1 MTEPFSKTV
10 QSRPARVS
18 GARTRRLTV
27 VAQDPSVKVNGKILR
42 AQVEVPEEDLHA
54 GPRGYRV
61 QVIDYDASTG
71 KLYRPLACGL
81 DEDPFSAASDAELI
95 HNPAFH
101 AQNAYA
107 IIMRTLARFEHA
119 LGRRVS
125 WSFSGHQ
132 VQVAPH
138 AFADCNAFYSKRDR
152 ALLFGYFPA
161 REGGTVFTALSHDI
175 VAHETAHALLDGL
188 RPRYTAPSSPDQ
200 AAFHEGFA
208 DIIALLSVFS
218 LPEVVGEALDMGA
231 EGRSKHRISRSA
243 LTPGRLRETALLG
256 LAEQMGSE
264 LAAVRGNALRRSA
277 LLKPSQRYLSDPAF
291 DEPHDRG
298 EILAAAMM
306 NAFLQVWCR
315 RLKRIGEIEPGFVD
329 RQRVMEDG
337 ADVAARL
344 LTMAIRAL
352 DYAPPTDL
360 EFRDYLS
367 AILTADREIQPDDTR
382 YGIRAA
388 LLESF
393 ARYGIRPT
401 SLGDGGEPGVWERPE
416 HELRYDRTHFEPMQ
430 RDADEVF
437 RFVWENRNALGL
449 CEDAYTHVESVRPC
463 LRIGED
469 GFALREMVAEYVQ
482 MITVQADELVALGI
496 EKPAEMDDDQEITL
510 HGGGALIF
518 DEYGRLKFHVRNF
531 VLNRERQTRRLAQL
545 WKSGWF
551 GKDSPKLSSF
561 AAIHRRRAVPG
572 HG

>member
-1 MTEPFSKTV
+1 M
-10 QSRPARVS
+10 
-18 GARTRRLTV
+18 GRTRRLTV
-27 VAQDPSVKVNGKILR
+27 VAQDPSVKVDGKILR
-42 AQVEVPEEDLHA
+42 AEVEVPEEDLHP

-71 KLYRPLACGL
+71 KLYRPLAQGL
-81 DEDPFSAASDAELI
+81 DGDPFAAANDAELI
-95 HNPAFH
+95 RNPAFH

-152 ALLFGYFPA
+152 ALLFGYFPG
-161 REGGTVFTALSHDI
+161 REGGIVFTALSHDI

-208 DIIALLSVFS
+208 DIVALLSIFS
-218 LPEVVGEALDMGA
+218 LHEVVGEALDLRA
-231 EGRSKHRISRSA
+231 EGRSKHRIPKSM
-243 LTPGRLRETALLG
+243 LTPARLRESALLG
-256 LAEQMGSE
+256 LAEQMGGE

-277 LLKPSQRYLSDPAF
+277 LLKPSSRHLSDPAF

-298 EILAAAMM
+298 EILVAAMM

-315 RLKRIGEIEPGFVD
+315 RVKKIGEIEPGFVD
-329 RQRVMEDG
+329 RQRVVEDG
-337 ADVAARL
+337 ADLAARL

-393 ARYGIRPT
+393 AGYGIRPT

-416 HELRYDRTHFEPMQ
+416 HELHYDRTHFESMQ

-482 MITVQADELVALGI
+482 MITLQADELAALGI
-496 EKPAEMDDDQEITL
+496 EKPAEMDDDQEVTL

-531 VLNRERQTRRLAQL
+531 ILNRERQTRRLAHL

-551 GKDSPKLSSF
+551 RKNPPKLTSF
-561 AAIHRRRAVPG
+561 AAIHRRRAVPS
-572 HG
+572 HV

>member
-1 MTEPFSKTV
+1 MTV
-10 QSRPARVS
+10 I
-18 GARTRRLTV
+18 
-27 VAQDPSVKVNGKILR
+27 AQDPSVKVNGKILR
-42 AQVEVPEEDLHA
+42 AEVEVPAEALDP

-71 KLYRPLACGL
+71 KLYRPLTQGL
-81 DEDPFSAASDAELI
+81 DGDPFATASDAELI
-95 HNPAFH
+95 RNPGFH
-101 AQNAYA
+101 AQNVYA

-125 WSFSGHQ
+125 WSFPGHQ
-132 VQVAPH
+132 MQVAPH

-161 REGGTVFTALSHDI
+161 RDGGMVFTALSHDI

-188 RPRYTAPSSPDQ
+188 RSRYTAPSSPDQ

-208 DIIALLSVFS
+208 DIVALLSMFS
-218 LPEVVGEALDMGA
+218 LPEVVGEALDLGV
-231 EGRSKHRISRSA
+231 ERRSKQRVSRSM
-243 LTPGRLRETALLG
+243 LTPARLRECALLG

-277 LLKPSQRYLSDPAF
+277 LLKPSARYMRDPAF
-291 DEPHDRG
+291 NEPHDRG
-298 EILAAAMM
+298 EILVAAVM
-306 NAFLQVWCR
+306 NAFLRVWCR
-315 RLKRIGEIEPGFVD
+315 RLKSAGEIEPGFVD
-329 RQRVMEDG
+329 RQRVVEEG
-337 ADVAARL
+337 ADLASRL
-344 LTMAIRAL
+344 LTMAIRAI

-360 EFRDYLS
+360 EFSDYLS
-367 AILTADREIQPDDTR
+367 AVLTADREIQPDDTR
-382 YGIRAA
+382 HGIRAA

-416 HELRYDRTHFEPMQ
+416 HELVYDRTHFESMQ

-437 RFVWENRNALGL
+437 CFLWENRNALGL

-463 LRIGED
+463 LRVGED
-469 GFALREMVAEYVQ
+469 GFALRETVAEYVQ
-482 MITVQADELVALGI
+482 MITLNAGELAALGI
-496 EKPAEMDDDQEITL
+496 EKPAEMDDDREMTL
-510 HGGGALIF
+510 YGGGALIF

-531 VLNRERQTRRLAQL
+531 VLNCERQTRRLAHL

-551 GKDSPKLSSF
+551 RKDGPKTTSF
-561 AAIHRRRAVPG
+561 AAIHREKAVSS
-572 HG
+572 HA